1 MHSNAGLSAAP
12 EAYSLSLSLYK
23 YVDDSATI
31 VLAWTELQFV
41 RLIAA
46 SLIYGERMSDIN
58 ARSGYTRNIN
68 K

>member
-1 MHSNAGLSAAP
+1 MHSNGGLSAAP
-12 EAYSLSLSLYK
+12 EAYSLYE